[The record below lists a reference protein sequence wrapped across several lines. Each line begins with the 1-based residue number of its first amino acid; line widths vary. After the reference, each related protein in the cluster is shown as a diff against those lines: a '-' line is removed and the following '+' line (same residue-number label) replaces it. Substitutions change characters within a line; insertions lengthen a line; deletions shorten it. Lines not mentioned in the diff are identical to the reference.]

1 MIPILYEKG
10 TTDFSNNGLGF
21 LKDATKATVTEERN
35 GSYELSLQY
44 PITGQWYE
52 LLGDGCI
59 VKAKAN
65 ETSKPQL
72 FRIYKTSKPLKGIV
86 TYSAEHISYDLNG
99 LPIAGFSITN
109 ATPQMAITRALE
121 QTPLSH
127 SFTAV
132 SDISTLNRTSILTP
146 CSVRALLGGQS
157 GSVLDVWGGEYEFD
171 NFVINLHA
179 HRGKNNGVSIEYGKN
194 LKDLKQESNIAECYT
209 HIMPYAVYNND
220 DGEGNTEEVYVYLS
234 ERVLPL
240 INAENVGHSKAFIM
254 DFSDRFGDGE
264 TPTEETLRT
273 KANAYIAAANLGAP
287 KINITVSFVQLWQT
301 EEYKNIAPLERVSL
315 CDTVAVRFSKLGVT
329 ASAKVIKTVYDAL
342 AERYDSIEL
351 GDAKSSFA
359 DTVNKQAAEIE
370 SVKESVK
377 TGQAQASAALKNAIA
392 QATSLITGHSGGY
405 VVLNPAEKPQEILI
419 LDAPTI
425 EEAVNVWRWN
435 SGGLGFSSTGYNGD
449 FTTAITMDGT
459 IVADFIAAGVL
470 NGALLKADSVQA
482 SALSV
487 EYKNSVINEIADATK
502 EISQAFK
509 VADEQVLSTIKET
522 LKDYSTTK
530 ETESYVQQTAN
541 SITSSVSE
549 TLKSYSTTEETKSL
563 IQQTADKITTSVS
576 NSLKSYSTT
585 QQMQSY
591 VQQTASG
598 ITNSVTETLKSY
610 STTTEMQSAITQTSD
625 SIMLEVDK
633 KVNNSDFG
641 TKITQN
647 YSSVRIAWNSISK
660 YIEFASGA
668 INIYESTAQGSD
680 NLLMKMNSTGAWYYN
695 SGTTIGKIGTN
706 KWSGDNSFRGLVFD
720 LEYGADY
727 MCWAHR
733 ETSGADAYT
742 VKLIYYANS
751 KKNNM
756 GLHLDCATYC
766 GGNLYI
772 NDYVK
777 TVNYSDGGGGLYSE
791 NRSVSLH
798 GKGCTFTCDSDFT
811 FGNSTNLLVN
821 CYNNIDLH
829 NFSILNQSDAR
840 YKKNISPTSVK
851 AVAALSAIEL
861 KAFDWIESGEHSD
874 IGFIAQQLQKV
885 MPELVNENRET
896 GSLSVKTDKLI
907 PYLVKAVQEL
917 ASIISS
923 GGALSA
929 SQNLGKAA
937 AGTNDAAKLQQWV
950 DEYTD
955 EEKRQFIAK
964 NQPPVL
970 DKEPVESEPILIPIT
985 KPKIEEVGENE

>member
-264 TPTEETLRT
+264 TPTEEALRT

-435 SGGLGFSSTGYNGD
+435 MGGLGYSSTGYNGEY
-449 FTTAITMDGT
+449 ALAATMDGS
-459 IVADFIAAGVL
+459 IVADFITAGIL
-470 NGALLKADSVQA
+470 NGALLRADSVESAAISQSYKAEVTNEIGEATSSVEQAFIAADEQLLSLIKSVESVFTADMETVETTISQLRQTVESLTLSYTRQTTGGINKIRNSSGLNGMSDDWDYTGSVIASQDATAENNTASGSMFRLRVGTLSQDITVIKGKQYTLTFKALRGTANRCYVFISNGGNDTYILDEQA
-482 SALSV
+482 SA
-487 EYKNSVINEIADATK
+487 
-502 EISQAFK
+502 
-509 VADEQVLSTIKET
+509 
-522 LKDYSTTK
+522 
-530 ETESYVQQTAN
+530 
-541 SITSSVSE
+541 SE
-549 TLKSYSTTEETKSL
+549 WEERDLTF
-563 IQQTADKITTSVS
+563 
-576 NSLKSYSTT
+576 
-585 QQMQSY
+585 
-591 VQQTASG
+591 TASG
-598 ITNSVTETLKSY
+598 DTVTITAGTTGYYFYVADFMLVEGTQKSYWTPAPNEIYTTNVKIDRRGINITNSESATETIIDNTQFAIKHNGEVVLTVNKDL
-610 STTTEMQSAITQTSD
+610 TTLRKTEVTD
-625 SIMLEVDK
+625 EL
-633 KVNNSDFG
+633 
-641 TKITQN
+641 
-647 YSSVRIAWNSISK
+647 
-660 YIEFASGA
+660 
-668 INIYESTAQGSD
+668 
-680 NLLMKMNSTGAWYYN
+680 
-695 SGTTIGKIGTN
+695 TIGKGKFVPN
-706 KWSGDNSFRGLVFD
+706 ANGLDFV
-720 LEYGADY
+720 L
-727 MCWAHR
+727 
-733 ETSGADAYT
+733 
-742 VKLIYYANS
+742 
-751 KKNNM
+751 
-756 GLHLDCATYC
+756 LD
-766 GGNLYI
+766 
-772 NDYVK
+772 
-777 TVNYSDGGGGLYSE
+777 
-791 NRSVSLH
+791 
-798 GKGCTFTCDSDFT
+798 
-811 FGNSTNLLVN
+811 
-821 CYNNIDLH
+821 
-829 NFSILNQSDAR
+829 
-840 YKKNISPTSVK
+840 
-851 AVAALSAIEL
+851 
-861 KAFDWIESGEHSD
+861 
-874 IGFIAQQLQKV
+874 
-885 MPELVNENRET
+885 
-896 GSLSVKTDKLI
+896 
-907 PYLVKAVQEL
+907 
-917 ASIISS
+917 
-923 GGALSA
+923 
-929 SQNLGKAA
+929 
-937 AGTNDAAKLQQWV
+937 
-950 DEYTD
+950 
-955 EEKRQFIAK
+955 
-964 NQPPVL
+964 
-970 DKEPVESEPILIPIT
+970 
-985 KPKIEEVGENE
+985 